1 MFYDT
6 PTVNGL
12 FYSREML
19 EAQFKEKIS
28 NHLLCVVSLDN
39 FYKNMDG
46 SVNLSNVAA
55 IAKDIKEV
63 DGKIVLDIEFVK
75 SPAGDEL
82 KNDVNEKNIEFS
94 IAGLGDI
101 NKVNVVENYILS
113 CITYSEINS

>member
-1 MFYDT
+1 
-6 PTVNGL
+6 
-12 FYSREML
+12 
-19 EAQFKEKIS
+19 
-28 NHLLCVVSLDN
+28 
-39 FYKNMDG
+39 
-46 SVNLSNVAA
+46 LSNVAA